1 MAELTPDSGRP
12 TVAPGAPDEHHT
24 VSTRSKARMILGLV
38 AFCVLLAA
46 LVGSFRPRPT
56 VPPPTTAAQVQPTP
70 PGTVA
75 RERERMARGNTRN
88 PVASMFGRGNEAAD
102 APAVAATREAM
113 PAASPSSP
121 YKQMGG
127 QADPDAQERAER
139 RRKDAES
146 LHASAVVDLSG
157 RAKPDPRRA
166 PAQPGLADEAEG
178 YKLPTADELTSK
190 ILAQMN
196 ATAAPAADHATQPT
210 QVAVPPVPAPAVKGD
225 QPEPGLHRLYEG
237 HIFDVTAL
245 NRITGDAPGP
255 VVGQISHDVYTTDG
269 TLIVPAGTRINGW
282 ATAVTSSGIKRVGV
296 GFHRLL
302 VIQPDGRTTGSYSLD
317 QFPAANQLGDVG
329 LTGKVNRHYL
339 ETFGLSAVV
348 GLVSGLSQ
356 AVGSRSGGYGGDNN
370 TVIFGGASDST
381 SQAVSSMMSQFL
393 ARPWELT
400 IPEGKRIKVYITADL
415 DLPAYGGFR

>member
-1 MAELTPDSGRP
+1 MAEPTPDPAKP
-12 TVAPGAPDEHHT
+12 TIGAATPDERPT

-46 LVGSFRPRPT
+46 LVGSFRPKPT
-56 VPPPTTAAQVQPTP
+56 IPPPTTAAPVQPTA

-75 RERERMARGNTRN
+75 RERERMSRGTPRN
-88 PVASMFGRGNEAAD
+88 PLAGMFGRGNEPAD
-102 APAVAATREAM
+102 TPSVAATREPM
-113 PAASPSSP
+113 PAAIAPSASE
-121 YKQMGG
+121 QTGG
-127 QADPDAQERAER
+127 QADPEAQERAER

-157 RAKPDPRRA
+157 RTKTAARRA
-166 PAQPGLADEAEG
+166 TGQTGLDEEEG
-178 YKLPTADELTSK
+178 YKLPTADELTAK

-196 ATAAPAADHATQPT
+196 ATGAPAAVQAPPPT
-210 QVAVPPVPAPAVKGD
+210 QVAAPPAPATAVKGD

-237 HIFDVTAL
+237 HVFDVTAL

-255 VVGQISHDVYTTDG
+255 VVGQISYDVYTTDG
-269 TLIVPAGTRINGW
+269 TLIVPAGTRINGR

-296 GFHRLL
+296 GFHRIL
-302 VIQPDGRTTGSYSLD
+302 VIQPDGRTTRSYSLD

-370 TVIFGGASDST
+370 TVIFGGASDTT
-381 SQAVSSMMSQFL
+381 SQAVAQMMSQFL

-415 DLPAYGGFR
+415 DLPAYGGIR